1 MIKLTQ
7 PQVETDRCKEEE
19 VVLDE
24 KFRNRIT
31 RNVKRNKRLLAKLA
45 EF

>member
-1 MIKLTQ
+1 MIKLTE
-7 PQVETDRCKEEE
+7 PQAEMGRCKEEE

-24 KFRNRIT
+24 KFRKRIT